1 LKAGGESGKL
11 HPVKISIVVP
21 AFNEERL
28 LGNSLAQMKSAARAF
43 TQRGWDFETIVCDNN
58 STDRTAEIARAAGA
72 TVVFE
77 AINQIARARN
87 AGAAAATGDWLVF
100 VDADSHPSTDLFAD
114 VAEQIQSG
122 GCLAGGVTVRLDER
136 HFVAGCITRLWN
148 CASRCLKLLA
158 GSFIF
163 VETATFRK
171 VGGFSNE
178 LFVAE
183 ELELSGRLKKLA
195 RETGRAM
202 VILHRHPLM
211 TSARKLRL
219 YSLREYLRLVLRAG
233 FNRRTLADR
242 QACYMWYDGRR

>member
-1 LKAGGESGKL
+1 M

-28 LGNSLAQMKSAARAF
+28 LGDSLAQMKSAARAF

-72 TVVFE
+72 IVVFE
-77 AINQIARARN
+77 PVNQIARARN
-87 AGAAAATGDWLVF
+87 RGAVEATGDWLIF
-100 VDADSHPSTDLFAD
+100 VDADSHPGTELFAD

-122 GCLAGGVTVRLDER
+122 RCLAGGSTVRIEEKHLAAR
-136 HFVAGCITRLWN
+136 FVTWLWN
-148 CASRCLKLLA
+148 CVSRMGRLLA

-163 VETATFRK
+163 CETAVFRNI
-171 VGGFSNE
+171 GGFSE
-178 LFVAE
+178 KLCAGE

-202 VILHRHPLM
+202 VILHRHPLV
-211 TSARKLRL
+211 TSARKLQL
-219 YSLREYLRLVLRAG
+219 YSFREYFRLVLRAG